1 MSSDDVSYD
10 QPTKWGPNVRL
21 GPLGGG
27 RRITEGVDGCSASAL
42 ALRGLEPAHSAHH
55 PHRAD
60 LSSNADGVEE
70 GHIFTD
76 EEMRELN
83 EEYEKMSADE
93 KAFLAQSSQEHML
106 ESTMEIFRT
115 MEILKG
121 LRDLMQTMDIW
132 DQIILY
138 YAYELLQR
146 NLQTA
151 QKLTLYIYKTSS
163 TELVHQI
170 FYWSM
175 LVYTLSNVQT
185 SYAYLIYRIYQRDRE
200 LAFKIHAEMK
210 SFVFFEKSEDLMGS
224 HSDDEFAKHFQRRTN
239 GTDV

>member
-1 MSSDDVSYD
+1 ME
-10 QPTKWGPNVRL
+10 
-21 GPLGGG
+21 
-27 RRITEGVDGCSASAL
+27 EGNQEHVD
-42 ALRGLEPAHSAHH
+42 
-55 PHRAD
+55 
-60 LSSNADGVEE
+60 E

-76 EEMRELN
+76 EEMRALN
-83 EEYEKMSADE
+83 EEYEKMSE
-93 KAFLAQSSQEHML
+93 GERAFLEQSSQEYML

-115 MEILKG
+115 VEILKG
-121 LRDLMQTMDIW
+121 LRDLMQKMDLW
-132 DQIILY
+132 DQTVLF

-151 QKLTLYIYKTSS
+151 QKLALYIYKTSA

-210 SFVFFEKSEDLMGS
+210 SFVFFEKSEDLMGTYN
-224 HSDDEFAKHFQRRTN
+224 DVEFARHFQKQASE
-239 GTDV
+239 